1 MDFSSDS
8 SEADTESESKG
19 VPGRAT
25 AERRISSREAAS
37 QHLEAALET
46 DDIVEKNYHI
56 RSALQRAVL
65 TEQNHSD

>member
-8 SEADTESESKG
+8 SEADTESEG
-19 VPGRAT
+19 VPGRAA
-25 AERRISSREAAS
+25 AERQTSFREAAS
-37 QHLEAALET
+37 QHLEAALDT
-46 DDIVEKNYHI
+46 DDVVEKNYHI